1 MAKKKTE
8 LEQALSDF
16 RKTQKEQRNIVSN
29 YERIIRRKER
39 DIRELN
45 NQLESLKAEYEAKC
59 QEIFGTNMDS
69 YLQGVRFEQHVAWW
83 MRKYFPQYSFLIWQ
97 SDKYYKPYEE
107 EEPIRAEWNSF
118 PDLIFVDMKAQKAI
132 AIECKF
138 RNNGLLTIDH
148 EHYMNYKRAET
159 QISEYLGV
167 DTEVFV
173 MAGTNEYGRD
183 SQKPEYMY
191 CFPVDFFKDGAEK
204 DIKLFKE
211 YLVMDRYVHATKPI
225 LDNIH
230 F

>member
-138 RNNGLLTIDH
+138 RSNGLLTIDH

-204 DIKLFKE
+204 DIKSFKE
-211 YLVMDRYVHATKPI
+211 YLVMDRYAHATKPI